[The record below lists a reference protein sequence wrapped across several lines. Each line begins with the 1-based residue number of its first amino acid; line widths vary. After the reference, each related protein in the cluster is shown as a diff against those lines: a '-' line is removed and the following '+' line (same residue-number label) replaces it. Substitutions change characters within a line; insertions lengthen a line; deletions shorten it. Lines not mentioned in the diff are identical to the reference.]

1 MADCNHVV
9 FPRKL
14 LKKFIML
21 YKELS
26 CLWDRKCLLYKNRKK
41 RHEAVTK
48 LTELVQEYE
57 STATRVHVLRK
68 IESLRACMRREHKKV
83 QDSRLQAS
91 SLGEVYTP
99 HLWYYDLLS
108 FVVGEEGDFKKQPS
122 PEPEQEEDEVD
133 EPEQDDSYDEVP
145 NYQPYGGG
153 QNRLEVSGS
162 PIQKQYMNYEE
173 DKSKRHCTE
182 VDDEYDAIGI
192 NVAAKLRGLPP
203 NARILAEKLINDV
216 LFQAQMNGLNSSTVI
231 STPDPFKQDIL

>member
-14 LKKFIML
+14 LKKFILL

-41 RHEAVTK
+41 RHEGITK

-57 STATRVHVLRK
+57 PTATRVHVLRK

-83 QDSRLQAS
+83 QDSRMQAS
-91 SLGEVYTP
+91 SLEEVYTP

-108 FVVGEEGDFKKQPS
+108 FVVGVDGNYEKQQS
-122 PEPEQEEDEVD
+122 PEPELDEDGE
-133 EPEQDDSYDEVP
+133 EQDLEDSYDDSQGYQHYSSSQPMVEVAGTP
-145 NYQPYGGG
+145 M
-153 QNRLEVSGS
+153 
-162 PIQKQYMNYEE
+162 QKQYMGFDD

-192 NVAAKLRGLPP
+192 NVAAKLRALAP
-203 NARILAEKLINDV
+203 NVRIMAEKLINDV
-216 LFQAQMNGLNSSTVI
+216 LYQAQMNALTSSTTI
-231 STPDPFKQDIL
+231 CAADPFKQDML